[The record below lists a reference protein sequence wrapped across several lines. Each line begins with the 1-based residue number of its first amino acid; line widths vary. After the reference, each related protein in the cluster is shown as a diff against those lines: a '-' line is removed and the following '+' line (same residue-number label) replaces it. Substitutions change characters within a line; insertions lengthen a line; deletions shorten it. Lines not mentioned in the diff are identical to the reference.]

1 MKTEL
6 ERAKIESKTPA
17 RLECLLGCLD
27 LCSPVCRRE
36 MGKDIYM
43 WVLCILYIICVC
55 VYIRARTFGGMI
67 LRVRETFEKII
78 ERDESR
84 GWLLIAS

>member
-1 MKTEL
+1 
-6 ERAKIESKTPA
+6 
-17 RLECLLGCLD
+17 
-27 LCSPVCRRE
+27 
-36 MGKDIYM
+36 M

-55 VYIRARTFGGMI
+55 VYIRARSFGGMI